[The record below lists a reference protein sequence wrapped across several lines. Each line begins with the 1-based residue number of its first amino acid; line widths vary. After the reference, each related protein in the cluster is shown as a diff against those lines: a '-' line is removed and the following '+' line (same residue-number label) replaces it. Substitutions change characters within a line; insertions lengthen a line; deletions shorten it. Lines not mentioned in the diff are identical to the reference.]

1 MQCDRCVY
9 HCGARDI
16 VWLQELVHKRSKYF
30 VEQLADYYSHNIFY
44 IPRHT
49 SISDVDSR
57 HIEPDDQPHNLSCP
71 DINLLL
77 VIAEKL
83 VNNIEA
89 VDKAIQ
95 ERRKLLEQVKEV
107 KKKCDLL
114 SQNARIGNDLLK
126 DENIQK
132 SLTV

>member
-1 MQCDRCVY
+1 M
-9 HCGARDI
+9 
-16 VWLQELVHKRSKYF
+16 
-30 VEQLADYYSHNIFY
+30 ADYYSHNIFY

-57 HIEPDDQPHNLSCP
+57 HIEPDDQHNLSCP
-71 DINLLL
+71 DVNLLL
-77 VIAEKL
+77 VMAEKL
-83 VNNIEA
+83 ANNIEM

-95 ERRKLLEQVKEV
+95 ERSKLLEQVKEV

-114 SQNARIGNDLLK
+114 SQNAQIGNDLLK

-132 SLTV
+132 SLIVV